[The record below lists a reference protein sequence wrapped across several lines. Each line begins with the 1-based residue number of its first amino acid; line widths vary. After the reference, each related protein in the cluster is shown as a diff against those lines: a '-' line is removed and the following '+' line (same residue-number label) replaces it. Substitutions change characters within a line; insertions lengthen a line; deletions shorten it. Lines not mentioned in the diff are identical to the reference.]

1 MKCQIK
7 LHKEGRP
14 LRPIVSFIG
23 APCYKISKA
32 ISKILKEKY
41 EFKKIYSMKNSTEVI
56 QEIENTK
63 VCNNT
68 RLMSL
73 DVKDMF
79 TNIPIEKVIDIV
91 KENRMNNYDGKDQV
105 LKIIKTCTE
114 QNYYRFN
121 NKFYKQNKGLPMGS
135 PLSPILAEIYMNEF
149 ENNYLN
155 SSKYKNYIK
164 HWVRY
169 VDDILIIWE
178 GGMEYIEDFVKEV
191 NSVNPM
197 VQFKEE
203 IGGKELC
210 YLDLHIKITQSNK
223 IEFDIFRKAT
233 YTDVIIP
240 NDSFHPVGYKMSA
253 INSMCYRAIK
263 CLKNKETLKKE
274 LGRIKN
280 IIRNNKYKPNVI
292 ENIVK
297 KINKRIEEG
306 ARDEGERKKNYR
318 GAIMYIGW
326 ETEKIRKCLKKI

>member
-1 MKCQIK
+1 
-7 LHKEGRP
+7 
-14 LRPIVSFIG
+14 
-23 APCYKISKA
+23 
-32 ISKILKEKY
+32 
-41 EFKKIYSMKNSTEVI
+41 MKNSTEVI

-280 IIRNNKYKPNVI
+280 IIRNNKHKPNVI